1 MKTKYFYPI
10 LSCLILLSSCNKDS
24 DLMVETPSFD
34 VIDYTLRDGIDSL
47 GNPVK
52 EVVFNL
58 EGNADIISFYS
69 GEVFKEYAYKDGRII
84 GVDALTMS
92 FEYNT
97 SVGAGTDP
105 DWDQLSIHATNSFD
119 GTVTAEGEGW
129 ADITARFGIPKA
141 HDVTA
146 RTTTS
151 ADISDLLVPGQP
163 LYIAFKYNTPSRTVS
178 SAYTTWDIHEFRV
191 NAQTILGTETVVN
204 QRDAALPLYHYG
216 PDDATTPGRSARSVT
231 SPTRLRFRANIL
243 PDNMPFAAGVWA
255 VSPPIVLEKEI
266 DLGPDRPTGIKSRID
281 PVLKEYAYVYD
292 KPGTYKVAFVAS
304 NITTKGEAKVVKELN
319 IIVP

>member
-1 MKTKYFYPI
+1 MKTMYFYPI
-10 LSCLILLSSCNKDS
+10 LSCLLFLFGCNKDN
-24 DLMVETPSFD
+24 DLMVDAPSFN
-34 VIDYTLRDGIDSL
+34 VIDYAVRDGIDSL
-47 GNPVK
+47 GNPVQQI
-52 EVVFNL
+52 VFNL

-69 GEVFKEYAYKDGRII
+69 GEVFHEYAYRDGHVI

-92 FEYNT
+92 FEYLAA
-97 SVGAGTDP
+97 VGAGTDP
-105 DWDQLSIHATNSFD
+105 DWDQLSVHATNSFD
-119 GTVTAEGEGW
+119 GTVTEAGEGW
-129 ADITARFGIPKA
+129 TDITARFALPKA
-141 HDVTA
+141 HDATT

-151 ADISDLLVPGQP
+151 ADISDLLVTGQP
-163 LYIAFKYNTPSRTVS
+163 LYIAFKYITPPRTAS
-178 SAYTTWDIHEFRV
+178 AAYTTWDIHEFKV
-191 NAQTILGTETVVN
+191 NAETVLGTETVAN
-204 QRDAALPLYHYG
+204 QRDAALPLYHFG
-216 PDDATTPGRSARSVT
+216 PDDADTPGRSARTVSQ
-231 SPTRLRFRANIL
+231 PTRLRFRANIL
-243 PDNMPFAAGVWA
+243 AENLPFMAGVWA